1 MRVVI
6 VRGVWESGEC
16 DSCLGVVSVRG
27 VGEGGDCERCL
38 GE

>member
-16 DSCLGVVSVRG
+16 VRCLGVVSVRG
-27 VGEGGDCERCL
+27 VSEH
-38 GE
+38 